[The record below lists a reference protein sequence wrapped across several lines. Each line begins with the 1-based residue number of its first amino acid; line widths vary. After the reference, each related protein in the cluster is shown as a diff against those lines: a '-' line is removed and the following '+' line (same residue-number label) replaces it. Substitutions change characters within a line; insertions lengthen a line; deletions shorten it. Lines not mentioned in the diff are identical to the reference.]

1 MRFVR
6 VTSRIGKYDNFLP
19 TSVSHLCGQR
29 GRGGVP
35 RHLMGSKTAV
45 CGRGGVAG
53 FFSKYSKIK
62 VQEAFVRRLYVFFS
76 RVCLGMYP
84 VTPPTPPTPTKLA
97 ATSWD
102 ISLDVNAGQLK
113 ILSDQY
119 HKPVDERKFTWM
131 TA

>member
-1 MRFVR
+1 MKIF
-6 VTSRIGKYDNFLP
+6 SPI
-19 TSVSHLCGQR
+19 SVSHLRVMPGW
-29 GRGGVP
+29 GGGP
-35 RHLMGSKTAV
+35 RRAIGSKTAN
-45 CGRGGVAG
+45 CGLGGVAG

-76 RVCLGMYP
+76 RVCWGMYP